1 MISKIG
7 LWLLIKI
14 AEGVASKYLTSFAGD
29 ATRTEVVDYLIDR
42 AEKAKLT
49 ATSADNDALR
59 FWAGFL
65 KSDRL
70 KEALAK

>member
-7 LWLLIKI
+7 IWILVKL
-14 AEGVASKYLTSFAGD
+14 AEGVASKYMTSRAGD
-29 ATRTEVVDYLIDR
+29 AKRTKVVDYLIVR
-42 AEKAKLT
+42 AEKAELT
-49 ATSADNDALR
+49 VTSADNDALR

-70 KEALAK
+70 KEALNK